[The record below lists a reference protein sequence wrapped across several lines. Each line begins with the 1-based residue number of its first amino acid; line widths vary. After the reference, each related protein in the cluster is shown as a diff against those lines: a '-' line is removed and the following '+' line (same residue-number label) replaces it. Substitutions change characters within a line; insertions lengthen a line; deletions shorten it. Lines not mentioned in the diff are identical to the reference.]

1 MIYVPCSLI
10 SCITISTNRF
20 TKKIDCFQDHRNIS
34 FLFLRYINPFLANI
48 PALYLLK
55 TPENIWFS
63 GVFRGYK
70 MGKLT
75 SNGLKASGKMLISDQ
90 IVSIFLWSKGRW
102 SNFFVEINTKCNLFL
117 VPSVQKVTSCYRI
130 KYRTPTKLI
139 NILRIMEC
147 QKLLSRGVL

>member
-1 MIYVPCSLI
+1 MEGNYFFCCSSHISFNPTSHLKLFWSSYFQWCSLI

-34 FLFLRYINPFLANI
+34 FLFLRHINPFLANV
-48 PALYLLK
+48 PALYPLK

-102 SNFFVEINTKCNLFL
+102 SNFFVEINTKCKQN
-117 VPSVQKVTSCYRI
+117 
-130 KYRTPTKLI
+130 
-139 NILRIMEC
+139 
-147 QKLLSRGVL
+147 